1 MNRYAL
7 SIIHFQ
13 NSIVFQVCTLF
24 YETVVEISVNVTL
37 ISLGNYV
44 YECGSI
50 KCCNGIFKH
59 SILLSK
65 QKCNVTVWRIDANN
79 IYNIIWISL
88 QKLLIKIIQLRSI
101 VFYYWDTLELFTIT
115 TFSLS
120 LVYTLKLWIFPS

>member
-50 KCCNGIFKH
+50 KCCNGIFRH
-59 SILLSK
+59 SILLSYGF
-65 QKCNVTVWRIDANN
+65 NFEIL
-79 IYNIIWISL
+79 L
-88 QKLLIKIIQLRSI
+88 QWVLLYDILLK
-101 VFYYWDTLELFTIT
+101 Y
-115 TFSLS
+115 LS
-120 LVYTLKLWIFPS
+120 S